1 MPTKTPPSTITF
13 ASMMKAPSAETWTM
27 FMKPQA
33 RMAESLL
40 KHNIEMLEFLKAR
53 FERDREMLDE
63 LADAGSPAE
72 AMAMWQGFWQKMLT
86 DYSVETNKLA
96 ASATEIA
103 EQAIRAA
110 TEEGEAMV
118 TAAGGKSKD

>member
-1 MPTKTPPSTITF
+1 MPTKSPRSTITF

-63 LADAGSPAE
+63 LADAGSAAE

-86 DYSVETNKLA
+86 DYSVETNMLA
-96 ASATEIA
+96 ASGHEGAVA
-103 EQAIRAA
+103 AALAGSVAGRA
-110 TEEGEAMV
+110 
-118 TAAGGKSKD
+118 

>member
-1 MPTKTPPSTITF
+1 MPPKTTTSTTTF
-13 ASMMKAPSAETWTM
+13 TSMLKAPSADTWTM

-33 RMAESLL
+33 RMAESML
-40 KHNIEMLEFLKAR
+40 KHNIEILEFLKAR

-103 EQAIRAA
+103 EQAIRTA
-110 TEEGEAMV
+110 TEEGAAMV
-118 TAAGGKSKD
+118 SAAGGKTKD